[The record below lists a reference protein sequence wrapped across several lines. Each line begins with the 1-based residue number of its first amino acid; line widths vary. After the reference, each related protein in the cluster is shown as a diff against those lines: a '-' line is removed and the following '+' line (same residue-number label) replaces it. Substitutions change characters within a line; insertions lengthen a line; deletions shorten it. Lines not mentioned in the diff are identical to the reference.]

1 LLAAWASALCD
12 AGRVATA
19 RLRTAAAARLSYPVS
34 ASTTP
39 TTALTIR
46 DATDDDSYD
55 VIGLV
60 ASCWAEYTGCVI
72 DMDAEPLE

>member
-1 LLAAWASALCD
+1 M
-12 AGRVATA
+12 T
-19 RLRTAAAARLSYPVS
+19 
-34 ASTTP
+34 

-60 ASCWAEYTGCVI
+60 ASCWAEYGGCAV
-72 DMDAEPLE
+72 DSDGERVE